1 MSRRKAAINLEEAT
15 QMLLDTLDQTGY
27 GSSLDSDNELAN
39 GSETIDTLAIPI
51 QQLKEPEV
59 DNLDVTS
66 LLDCESMFLYSLYVF
81 HKMHCSHVNM
91 TRKTSSDFQKFASFI
106 G

>member
-51 QQLKEPEV
+51 Q
-59 DNLDVTS
+59 
-66 LLDCESMFLYSLYVF
+66 
-81 HKMHCSHVNM
+81 
-91 TRKTSSDFQKFASFI
+91 
-106 G
+106 